1 MSDSYKILI
10 IDSDKTL
17 RLMAMQ
23 QLQKIGYEVITV
35 SSGQEGEAIVANNAP
50 DMVLLSHELP
60 DMSGVSVCRYLRSH
74 RIGFE
79 KPILFVANND
89 DSELIKNVFQEGAT
103 DFSSKPINWNIL
115 VYRIQYMLRAYD
127 VNLSLLSSEA
137 RLERAQKVAKLA
149 NWEYNVVDET
159 FKWSNTIY
167 DLLDMNELKKEGAF
181 QLNDFYKKIPDVDRY
196 AVESAISACI
206 EKQLNFDLEHLL
218 ISETGQ
224 HKIISHLGS
233 VITNDL
239 HGTVDY
245 IGTLQD
251 ITDRR
256 CTENQVRSLAYYDSL
271 TGLMNRE
278 SFLTAIDA
286 IISSNK
292 KYDLLSALLFI
303 DLDDFKRVND
313 TLGHD
318 LGDLLLCEVADRLK
332 KCVRTAEKEKE
343 YQSDG
348 SNHRLIKN
356 PMPDGIVRLNS
367 IDIQRFDLARLGGD
381 EFTIFLADI
390 PSEEVAGSVSTR
402 LLKALEKPFFLDGY
416 ELYVTFSVGIAISPN
431 DGENIQT
438 LLKNADTAMYSAK
451 SNGKNNF
458 QFYSHEMN
466 ERALYRLA
474 LEADLRNAI
483 VNDELH
489 LVYQPQVCLKTGRL
503 TGAEALMR
511 WTHNVK
517 GEISPAEF
525 IPLAEI
531 TGQILG
537 IGDWLFEQF
546 YKDLI
551 DWKSQGLI
559 SNEFK
564 LALNVSTLQ
573 FHQSNMMDKI
583 ESIFSDLE
591 LNKNV
596 EFELTESVMMK
607 NAAANLDKLNELA
620 EKNITLSIDDF
631 GTGYSSLS
639 YLHQFPVHTL
649 KIDRSFISNIEG
661 NDQAVIVQAI
671 LAMAKGM
678 GIVVIAEGIEN
689 QWQYDFLKDKGCDI
703 GQGYFISKPLKTD
716 LFHELLTSEKN
727 NRVALT
733 ES

>member
-10 IDSDKTL
+10 IDSDPTL
-17 RLMAMQ
+17 RLMARQKLQ
-23 QLQKIGYEVITV
+23 QFGYNVIAVET
-35 SSGQEGEAIVANNAP
+35 GKEGVDAVVNTSP
-50 DMVLLSHELP
+50 DMVLLDYELS
-60 DMSGVSVCRYLRSH
+60 DMTGLSVCRYLRSS
-74 RIGFE
+74 RVGFD
-79 KPILFVANND
+79 KPILFVTSNEEPQ
-89 DSELIKNVFQEGAT
+89 SIKAAFQEGVS
-103 DFSSKPINWNIL
+103 DFSRKPVNWNIL
-115 VYRIQYMLRAYD
+115 VYRIQYMLRAYE
-127 VNLSLLSSEA
+127 VKLSLLSSEA
-137 RLERAQKVAKLA
+137 RLARAQRIAKLA
-149 NWEYNVVDET
+149 NWEYSASEKK
-159 FKWSNTIY
+159 FKWSEAIC
-167 DLLDMNELKKEGAF
+167 DLLDMKNQDTDNF
-181 QLNDFYKKIPDVDRY
+181 QTNDFYSKIPDADRH
-196 AVESAISACI
+196 AVESAMTYCI
-206 EKQLNFDLEHLL
+206 EENINFDIEHLL
-218 ISETGQ
+218 VSEAGQ
-224 HKIISHLGS
+224 HKIISHIGS
-233 VITNDL
+233 VITNDKS
-239 HGTVDY
+239 GTVDY

-256 CTENQVRSLAYYDSL
+256 CTEDQVRNLAYYDSL

-292 KYDLLSALLFI
+292 KYNLLSALLFI

-332 KCVRTAEKEKE
+332 SCVRTAEKEKK
-343 YQSDG
+343 YQTD
-348 SNHRLIKN
+348 NHRMIKN
-356 PMPDGIVRLNS
+356 PIPDSMARLKT

-390 PSEEVAGSVSTR
+390 PNEEVAGSVSTR

-431 DGENIQT
+431 DGDDIQT

-451 SNGKNNF
+451 SNGKNTL

-483 VNDELH
+483 GNDELH
-489 LVYQPQVCLKTGRL
+489 LVYQPQVCLQTGRL
-503 TGAEALMR
+503 VGAEALMR
-511 WTHNVK
+511 WTHSIK
-517 GEISPAEF
+517 GEISPSEF
-525 IPLAEI
+525 IPLAEV

-537 IGDWLFEQF
+537 IGDWLFERF
-546 YKDLI
+546 YADLKK
-551 DWKSQGLI
+551 WKSLGLI
-559 SNEFK
+559 SANFK
-564 LALNVSTLQ
+564 LALNVSSLQ
-573 FHQSNMMDKI
+573 FHQTNMMEKI
-583 ESIFSDLE
+583 ENVFSDLE

-607 NAAANLDKLNELA
+607 NAASNLDKLNALA
-620 EKNITLSIDDF
+620 KNNITLSIDDF

-649 KIDRSFISNIEG
+649 KIDRSFISDMEG
-661 NDQAVIVQAI
+661 DEQAVIVTAI

-678 GIVVIAEGIEN
+678 GITVIAEGVES
-689 QWQYDFLKDKGCDI
+689 QWQYDFLKEKGCEI
-703 GQGYFISKPLKTD
+703 GQGYYISKPMGVDKFYALLKT
-716 LFHELLTSEKN
+716 EKAI
-727 NRVALT
+727 RTPVL